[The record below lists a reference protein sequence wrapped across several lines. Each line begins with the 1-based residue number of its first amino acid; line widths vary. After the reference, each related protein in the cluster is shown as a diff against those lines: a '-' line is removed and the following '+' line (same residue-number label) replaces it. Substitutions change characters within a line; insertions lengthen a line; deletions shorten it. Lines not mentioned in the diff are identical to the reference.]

1 MIKLVSELTEAIVV
15 QLDSA
20 HCTALVSTAFEVRES
35 DEYLA
40 LVAAAEKLNRKKIAD
55 LVRFSNSVGH
65 SMAVSQASGESPR

>member
-20 HCTALVSTAFEVRES
+20 HYTGLVPTAFEVRES

-40 LVAAAEKLNRKKIAD
+40 LVAIAGKLNWKNRRPRK
-55 LVRFSNSVGH
+55 V
-65 SMAVSQASGESPR
+65 